1 MNTTKKH
8 NPGDTIC
15 TCRVGEDR
23 YEIKRAGQNA
33 CGSILTGYTSCAF
46 FDTDCNKH
54 GLFDYCCKHDIYFF
68 KIQPKEQL

>member
-23 YEIKRAGQNA
+23 YEIKTAERLI
-33 CGSILTGYTSCAF
+33 CGTLSE
-46 FDTDCNKH
+46 DCHFYSKETCPSFTRICLEHN
-54 GLFDYCCKHDIYFF
+54 IYFI
-68 KIQPKEQL
+68 KIQPKEHP

>member
-23 YEIKRAGQNA
+23 YEIKTAERLI
-33 CGSILTGYTSCAF
+33 CGTLSETVISILKKRVLVLQEFALSTIFTSSKS
-46 FDTDCNKH
+46 NQRN
-54 GLFDYCCKHDIYFF
+54 INE
-68 KIQPKEQL
+68 I